1 MLKGCET
8 CEYNGWMPDDS
19 REPWGP
25 CDWCDDYSNY
35 EKSHEVEV
43 YMIRCTALKGCGKC
57 VAEMDGQ
64 ESRGGTVVCDI
75 AEDLEFC
82 KDDIIALCEFA
93 VEDKN

>member
-1 MLKGCET
+1 
-8 CEYNGWMPDDS
+8 
-19 REPWGP
+19 
-25 CDWCDDYSNY
+25 
-35 EKSHEVEV
+35 
-43 YMIRCTALKGCGKC
+43 MIRCTALKGCGKC